1 MTTRIIFFND
11 LPLSCF
17 LINILIK
24 LQFFTFVK
32 LIFTFLIKN
41 LLNYKMKTITLQ
53 TSSFSDM
60 FNYKNNYI
68 QFKKAE

>member
-68 QFKKAE
+68 QLKKAK

>member
-41 LLNYKMKTITLQ
+41 LLDYKMKTITLQ

-68 QFKKAE
+68 QLKKAK